1 MDLIKEPPTPNDSD
15 DDDDIPVGLSWTC
28 SRQSSTNS
36 DYSHTLSRTISN
48 MSTTSTV
55 STIPITPIGEDNPVF
70 YDDLIAEN
78 PSGIDVSHFFYYYYF
93 FTNIQRQNKV
103 CSYFL

>member
-1 MDLIKEPPTPNDSD
+1 MGSNSTVDLIKEPPTPNDTD
-15 DDDDIPVGLSWTC
+15 DEDDAPIGISWSC

-36 DYSHTLSRTISN
+36 DYSLARTISN

-70 YDDLIAEN
+70 YDELISEN
-78 PSGIDVSHFFYYYYF
+78 PSRLDVSQH
-93 FTNIQRQNKV
+93 
-103 CSYFL
+103 

>member
-1 MDLIKEPPTPNDSD
+1 MGSNSTMDLIKEPPTPNDSD
-15 DDDDIPVGLSWTC
+15 DDDDIPTGLSWTC

-48 MSTTSTV
+48 TPTTSTV
-55 STIPITPIGEDNPVF
+55 STIPVTPGYGADNPVF

-78 PSGIDVSHFFYYYYF
+78 PSGIDVNYCF
-93 FTNIQRQNKV
+93 
-103 CSYFL
+103 